1 MDHLSSEELGA
12 YLSNTMSETERPAVE
27 RHLVN
32 CADCRA
38 DLIETQ
44 RATSTAPATKRSWQG
59 RFYALG
65 IAAAA
70 VIAFA
75 VWPRGDSKVE
85 SGPVERNR
93 TVAPNTAV
101 VIVSP
106 QQDGVFSAQRTFV
119 WRRNDDASY
128 NITLT
133 DASGRTLW
141 SQSTADTTAAL
152 PSAVVLSRGQQYFWY
167 VDALKSDGRSVTSGI
182 NSFHVSR

>member
-1 MDHLSSEELGA
+1 VDHLSSEELGA

-27 RHLVN
+27 RHLVA

-44 RATSTAPATKRSWQG
+44 RATAITPDKNRSWQG
-59 RFYALG
+59 RLYALG
-65 IAAAA
+65 LAAAA

-75 VWPRGDSKVE
+75 VWPRRDVKIGPE
-85 SGPVERNR
+85 PVERNR
-93 TVAPNTAV
+93 AVSDAAVA
-101 VIVSP
+101 IVSP
-106 QQDGVFSAQRTFV
+106 RQDGELNLERTFA

-128 NITLT
+128 NITVT

-152 PSAVVLSRGQQYFWY
+152 PSSVPLSRGQQYFWY
-167 VDALKSDGRSVTSGI
+167 VDALRSDGRSVTSGV
-182 NSFHVSR
+182 NGFHVSR